1 LARYFAD
8 WAYDFPEEFRM
19 STSTSPI
26 FSGTSTFSADFSQV
40 ISRAVSIASL
50 PIDGLNTTKTT
61 LTSEQSAL
69 SNLSDAFASLQSA
82 VAAIGTAVSSG
93 NYAVSSSDSTVA
105 SASAASGALLGTYTL
120 EVVDPGSQAR
130 AASTTT
136 VTDPTTDS
144 ISSSPAFTLVAN
156 GQTYNNIM
164 PPPGANTLTSLVSAI
179 NTATQGAVQATI
191 VNVGSPSQP
200 SYQLSVL
207 NTAYGDLPITL
218 DDGGGN
224 LLGTP
229 TPATP
234 VQYRINGQPDAS
246 QDPIS
251 SDTRS
256 LAISPGLTVNV
267 LKAGTA
273 DITVGQST
281 SGIANAINNFVK
293 AFNSAA
299 QALAGQRGSGGGA
312 LAGQSLINTLSQ
324 SLDNITGY
332 NNSGT
337 IQTMADLGLT
347 FDTNG
352 VLSFDSSVLTEAAQ
366 EDFPSVISFLGN
378 SSTGGFLQ
386 TAANTLSGILDST
399 TGAIPA
405 LLNSIS
411 GEITDTDN
419 LINRNQDRVDQMQK
433 DLTARMSAA
442 DAAIAQM
449 QQQLTYVTNLFTA
462 MTNTQQNASK

>member
-1 LARYFAD
+1 
-8 WAYDFPEEFRM
+8 M

-26 FSGTSTFSADFSQV
+26 FNGTSTFSADFSQV

-50 PIDGLNTTKTT
+50 PINELNTTKTT
-61 LTSEQSAL
+61 LTGEQSAL
-69 SNLSDAFASLQSA
+69 SSLSDTFASLQSA
-82 VAAIGTAVSSG
+82 VSAIGTATSSG

-105 SASAASGALLGTYTL
+105 SASAASGALLGTYSL

-130 AASTTT
+130 AASTAT

-144 ISSSPAFTLVAN
+144 ISSSPVFTLMAN

-200 SYQLSVL
+200 SYQLSVQ

-218 DDGGGN
+218 NDGSGN
-224 LLGTP
+224 LLGAP
-229 TPATP
+229 TIATP

-246 QDPIS
+246 HDPIS

-256 LAISPGLTVNV
+256 LILSPDLSVNV
-267 LKAGTA
+267 LKAGST

-281 SGIANAINNFVK
+281 TAIANAINGFVK
-293 AFNSAA
+293 AYNSAA
-299 QALAGQRGSGGGA
+299 QSLGGQRGSGGGA

-324 SLDNITGY
+324 SLDAITGY
-332 NNSGT
+332 SNSGP
-337 IQTMADLGLT
+337 IQSMADLGLT
-347 FDTNG
+347 FDSNG
-352 VLSFDSSVLTEAAQ
+352 VLSFDSSVLSQAAQ
-366 EDFPSVISFLGN
+366 RDFSSVINFLG
-378 SSTGGFLQ
+378 SPTSGGFLQ
-386 TAANTLSGILDST
+386 TAANTLNGILDST

-411 GEITDTDN
+411 GEISDTDN
-419 LINRNQDRVDQMQK
+419 QINRNQDRVDQLQK
-433 DLTARMSAA
+433 DLTAKMSAA

-449 QQQLTYVTNLFTA
+449 QQQLTYVTNLFAA